1 MRIYEERRSREMW
14 VEKDWVVLKKHRRC
28 DMFGRENLTS
38 FCGALKVRNI
48 NSRVRSARKN
58 RRNYWGSAEGAKLL
72 LMERLLRPSQW
83 QTTRLYSPDCSGI
96 LLRNEVQQKIQRKAG
111 RDLNKSKNFLAPA
124 KPSLWDSFALLAM
137 TENNYIFEE
146 IDTSD
151 FKKIP
156 LWKKIQIF
164 GG

>member
-1 MRIYEERRSREMW
+1 MRHVGWELLCVFMRSTEGATCWLGIVMRIYEERRSREMW

-38 FCGALKVRNI
+38 FCGAPKVRNI

-58 RRNYWGSAEGAKLL
+58 MRNYCGSAEGAKLL

-111 RDLNKSKNFLAPA
+111 QNLKRSKNFLASH
-124 KPSLWDSFALLAM
+124 KINKKYIS
-137 TENNYIFEE
+137 ENE
-146 IDTSD
+146 INE
-151 FKKIP
+151 
-156 LWKKIQIF
+156 
-164 GG
+164 